1 MRRYA
6 TLKKEFEFLV
16 KTYGFE
22 ICLKQKHGAYY
33 FIEWTNQ
40 NISIM
45 ALYDERVEDPITI
58 RIYDADSLGT
68 AYDAVEYKNEFEQR
82 SGSPREKI
90 RRAAEW
96 LSTAIANKHIIVQS
110 GDGSSVTQGDGSSKT
125 GDGSSN
131 TRGRFLCVTEIQ
143 NLEKVRR
150 DLILKKLRQSGIS
163 IRQISRLTGV
173 SFNVVRKF

>member
-1 MRRYA
+1 MGRY
-6 TLKKEFEFLV
+6 TTIKKEFEFLV
-16 KTYGFE
+16 KIYGFE

-68 AYDAVEYKNEFEQR
+68 VYDAVEYKNEFEQR

-96 LSTAIANKHIIVQS
+96 LKAAIA
-110 GDGSSVTQGDGSSKT
+110 QGT
-125 GDGSSN
+125 V
-131 TRGRFLCVTEIQ
+131 CV
-143 NLEKVRR
+143 NPKA
-150 DLILKKLRQSGIS
+150 K
-163 IRQISRLTGV
+163 
-173 SFNVVRKF
+173 

>member
-1 MRRYA
+1 MMGRYA

-58 RIYDADSLGT
+58 RIYDADSFSF
-68 AYDAVEYKNEFEQR
+68 DAVEYKNEFEQR

-96 LSTAIANKHIIVQS
+96 LSTAIANKHIIV
-110 GDGSSVTQGDGSSKT
+110 
-125 GDGSSN
+125 
-131 TRGRFLCVTEIQ
+131 
-143 NLEKVRR
+143 
-150 DLILKKLRQSGIS
+150 
-163 IRQISRLTGV
+163 
-173 SFNVVRKF
+173 